1 MGDPLVSV
9 VVPTYN
15 RAYCL
20 ERTLSSALSQSHRNL
35 EIAVIDDGSTD
46 ATEEP
51 VSTISSLHCVP
62 NATFFGSARLAVFP
76 PVHEDPEGSP
86 TGFHSA
92 DLAESLISADK
103 ALSTKAF
110 GLIRRTYCC
119 LAISLHKRQ
128 RLTKWPEAVGLQ
140 TRRPMGG
147 GAATKRPLR
156 KVFLQH

>member
-1 MGDPLVSV
+1 MGDPLVS
-9 VVPTYN
+9 
-15 RAYCL
+15 
-20 ERTLSSALSQSHRNL
+20 SAVSQSHRNL
-35 EIAVIDDGSTD
+35 EIVVIDDGSTD
-46 ATEEP
+46 ATEEL
-51 VSTISSLHCVP
+51 VSTISSLHCLP
-62 NATFFGSARLAVFP
+62 NATFLGSRQAAFP
-76 PVHEDPEGSP
+76 PVHVAPEGSP

-92 DLAESLISADK
+92 DMAETLISADK

-110 GLIRRTYCC
+110 GFIRCTYCC

-128 RLTKWPEAVGLQ
+128 RLTKWPEADLQ

>member
-15 RAYCL
+15 PAYRL
-20 ERTLSSALSQSHRNL
+20 ERTLSSSRQ
-35 EIAVIDDGSTD
+35 
-46 ATEEP
+46 
-51 VSTISSLHCVP
+51 
-62 NATFFGSARLAVFP
+62 AVFP
-76 PVHEDPEGSP
+76 PVQVAPEGSP
-86 TGFHSA
+86 TGFHFA
-92 DLAESLISADK
+92 DLAETFISADK

-110 GLIRRTYCC
+110 GLVRCTDCC
-119 LAISLHKRQ
+119 LAISLHDRQ
-128 RLTKWPEAVGLQ
+128 RLSKWLEAVGLQ

>member
-35 EIAVIDDGSTD
+35 EIIVVIDDGSTD
-46 ATEEP
+46 ATEKL
-51 VSTISSLHCVP
+51 VSTIFSELLVG
-62 NATFFGSARLAVFP
+62 NL
-76 PVHEDPEGSP
+76 VHTPTVLPLVHVAPERSP

-92 DLAESLISADK
+92 DLAETLISADK

-110 GLIRRTYCC
+110 GLIRCTHCC
-119 LAISLHKRQ
+119 LAISLHSRQ

-140 TRRPMGG
+140 IRRPMGG

>member
-9 VVPTYN
+9 VV
-15 RAYCL
+15 
-20 ERTLSSALSQSHRNL
+20 
-35 EIAVIDDGSTD
+35 VIDDGSTD
-46 ATEEP
+46 ATEEL
-51 VSTISSLHCVP
+51 VSMISQLHRLP
-62 NATFFGSARLAVFP
+62 NATFLGSARQAVFP
-76 PVHEDPEGSP
+76 PVHVAPERSP

-92 DLAESLISADK
+92 DSAETFISADK
-103 ALSTKAF
+103 ALSAKAF
-110 GLIRRTYCC
+110 GLIRCTHCC

-140 TRRPMGG
+140 IRRPMGG